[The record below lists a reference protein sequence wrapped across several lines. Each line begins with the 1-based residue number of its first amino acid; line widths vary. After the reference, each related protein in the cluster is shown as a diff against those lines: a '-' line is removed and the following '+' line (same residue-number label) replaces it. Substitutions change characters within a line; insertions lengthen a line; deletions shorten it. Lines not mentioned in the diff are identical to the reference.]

1 MAKRNNSKPGPK
13 ESPFASTTPRQFG
26 VTPAARSPET
36 PRPEPLRSPASTV
49 ATAAAVMSKPA
60 REPTQEEITARA
72 KALWEAS
79 GRQPGRDKQNWLE
92 AERQLR
98 RERGLS

>member
-1 MAKRNNSKPGPK
+1 
-13 ESPFASTTPRQFG
+13 
-26 VTPAARSPET
+26 
-36 PRPEPLRSPASTV
+36 
-49 ATAAAVMSKPA
+49 MSKPA